1 LKRGIQISWVLAT
14 TLSLWL
20 VVHLVT
26 SMKENKAETITE
38 DISPFITQLKSES
51 DEIFEAIIPISFSTE
66 SQNIGKA
73 YQNKN
78 WYILRYDSTQATY
91 WNSNKIALDSTI
103 IHATTFPLIYRF
115 GDDLYAIFK
124 HPTATFLAF
133 RMANDG
139 KPYVKLRH
147 ALPQLH
153 GYYFDL
159 GTRPKITTSLLFS
172 FVKVSETEIDFIT
185 IALIT
190 TYIMLFL
197 ALVYIRNKDIKMYAA
212 MANIAFVQ
220 IAAFYHLNYAFSDF
234 YLFSNQSIQLVAA
247 NHLIPLLFM
256 HLAAIISIGILI
268 IQLVKKLHRTLSIP
282 ILSAYLF
289 FLADFFID
297 LSKRLALRSSISFDF
312 EKLFELSVLSFLA
325 LAFISLS
332 FIALWMLCYYSKLK
346 EQLNQLSSWA
356 GISIGLLIFIVF
368 QCLDASRSITSLSYP
383 ILLVAIAIFLHY
395 RIPKVQT
402 AIYLYFLLTTLIT
415 TNIAYFSQQAR
426 QQLFLEKSAQNLI
439 ENKDPRAERILK
451 SFENQLSQEFLTP
464 TNFQDFIAN
473 KDKIENRIKH
483 LYFSN
488 YLEKYKLKLY
498 TFGPN
503 QEIITSNNPYTFN
516 DLDSVYN
523 TNTIRTASAY
533 FFQIDDPTSLNGY
546 IAKYENCNLEGHF
559 GTTFILLQPRVVQS
573 DFLYPEIFANQR
585 LEETI
590 SIDDYSY
597 GLYFNN
603 VLISQKGSFP
613 YLLNKSPRAINS
625 SIFAIGS
632 IRHRIFKKGEYSLV
646 MSKAENRI
654 RTWLSILTFTI
665 TLLLGICLLISLGT
679 YIMIDKEA
687 PLATAFLP
695 GTSTL
700 LSARIQTSL
709 TIILML
715 GLLFSVYIVI
725 NIVRANYNNSLEN
738 QLLNTVKSINSQFQ
752 NKIDLR
758 DKLANDEQRTLLL
771 NEASNTYNVDINL
784 YDVHGN
790 LVSSTKPYLTAQ
802 EILSFQINPK
812 AYEALKKDKKS
823 QLLAQEEI
831 EGSDFLSAY
840 IPILD
845 SRNEVIGYLNT
856 PFFAKNEELNKQIS
870 NLVVNILNIYFL
882 LIIGGIILTYIISR
896 QISKPLLLIRQKIAT
911 TVLLGEN
918 EQITYNRDDEIGQLV
933 KQYNKMVLELQESA
947 NQMRETERE
956 DAWREMAKQVA
967 HEIKNPLTPMKLS
980 LQHLQRAYDSG
991 PSEKLDTLFTKTS
1004 KLLVEQIDSLSNMAS
1019 EFSDFAKMPEDKF
1032 ETFNISKIME
1042 GTIDLFRQSENVDI
1056 STKIA
1061 TGMYV
1066 NADPEQVRR
1075 IFNNLI
1081 KNAIQAIP
1089 ENKQGKIEVHLIGLK
1104 KTIKISV
1111 KDNGTGILKANF
1123 DKVFVPN
1130 FSTKN
1135 SGMGLGLAIC
1145 RKITETSN
1153 GSISFIS
1160 EPNKGTTFTVNLPRI
1175 ENN

>member
-1 LKRGIQISWVLAT
+1 M
-14 TLSLWL
+14 
-20 VVHLVT
+20 HLVT
-26 SMKENKAETITE
+26 SLQKNKDETITE
-38 DISPFITQLKSES
+38 NILPFITKLKSES
-51 DEIFEAIIPISFSTE
+51 DEIFKTIIPVSFSKE
-66 SQNIGKA
+66 SGSIGKA
-73 YQNKN
+73 YQHKN
-78 WYILRYDSTQATY
+78 WYILKYDGTQATY
-91 WNSNKIALDSTI
+91 WNSNKIALDSTVI
-103 IHATTFPLIYRF
+103 QASTFPLIYRF
-115 GDDLYAIFK
+115 GDDLYAVFK
-124 HPTATFLAF
+124 HPSTTFLAF
-133 RMANDG
+133 RLANDG
-139 KPYVKLRH
+139 KPYVKLRD
-147 ALPQLH
+147 ALPQLG
-153 GYYFDL
+153 GYYFEL
-159 GTRPKITTSLLFS
+159 GTLPKVSTSLLFS
-172 FVKVSETEIDFIT
+172 FVKVAETEIDFIS
-185 IALIT
+185 IALIA
-190 TYIMLFL
+190 TYILLFL
-197 ALVYIRNKDIKMYAA
+197 ALVYLRNQDYMMYLA

-220 IAAFYHLNYAFSDF
+220 IAAFYHLQYAFSDF

-256 HLAAIISIGILI
+256 HLAAVLSIGIVI
-268 IQLVKKLHRTLSIP
+268 IQLVKKLPNALSIP

-297 LSKRLALRSSISFDF
+297 LAKRLALRSSISFDF
-312 EKLFELSVLSFLA
+312 EKLFELSALSFLA
-325 LAFISLS
+325 LAFIALS
-332 FIALWMLCYYSKLK
+332 FIALWLLCYYSKLK
-346 EQLNQLSSWA
+346 EQLNHASAWT
-356 GISIGLLIFIVF
+356 GITIGLLVFIVF
-368 QCLDASRSITSLSYP
+368 QYLDASRSMTSLSYP
-383 ILLVAIAIFLHY
+383 IFLVAIAIFLHY

-415 TNIAYFSQQAR
+415 TNIAYVSQQAR
-426 QQLFLEKSAQNLI
+426 QQLFLGKTAEDLI
-439 ENKDPRAERILK
+439 ENKDIRAERILK

-503 QEIITSNNPYTFN
+503 QEIIASNNPYTFS

-523 TNTIRTASAY
+523 TNTKRTASAY

-573 DFLYPEIFANQR
+573 EFLYPEIFANQKS
-585 LEETI
+585 EETI
-590 SIDDYSY
+590 SMDDYSY
-597 GLYFNN
+597 GLYFNH
-603 VLISQKGSFP
+603 VLISQKGNFP
-613 YLLNKSPRAINS
+613 YLLNKSPQEGNTS
-625 SIFAIGS
+625 LFDIGS
-632 IRHRIFKKGEYSLV
+632 IRHRIFKKGAYTLV
-646 MSKAENRI
+646 ISKAENRI

-665 TLLLGICLLISLGT
+665 TLLLGICFLISIGT
-679 YIMIDKEA
+679 YTMIDKEA
-687 PLATAFLP
+687 PLATSFLP

-709 TIILML
+709 TIILLM
-715 GLLFSVYIVI
+715 GLLLSVYIVI
-725 NIVRANYNNSLEN
+725 NIVKASYNNSLEN

-752 NKIDLR
+752 NKIDLK
-758 DKLANDEQRTLLL
+758 DKLENDEQRTLLL
-771 NEASNTYNVDINL
+771 NQASSSYNVDINL
-784 YDVHGN
+784 YDVNGN
-790 LVSSTKPYLTAQ
+790 LVSSTKPYLTSK
-802 EILSFQINPK
+802 EILSFQMNPK
-812 AYEALKKDKKS
+812 AFEALKKDRKS
-823 QLLAQEEI
+823 QLLAQEEL

-840 IPILD
+840 IPLLD

-856 PFFAKNEELNKQIS
+856 PFFAKNQELNKQIS

-882 LIIGGIILTYIISR
+882 LIIGGIVLTYFISR

-947 NQMRETERE
+947 NQMLETERE

-980 LQHLQRAYDSG
+980 LQHLQRAYESG

-1032 ETFNISKIME
+1032 LPFNISKIME
-1042 GTIDLFRQSENVDI
+1042 GTIDLFKQSEN
-1056 STKIA
+1056 IA
-1061 TGMYV
+1061 VRAKVAPEIYV

-1089 ENKQGKIEVHLIGLK
+1089 ENKQGTLEIHLVGLK
-1104 KTIKISV
+1104 KSVKITIKSGISE
-1111 KDNGTGILKANF
+1111 ANYS
-1123 DKVFVPN
+1123 KVFVPN

-1145 RKITETSN
+1145 RKITESAN
-1153 GSISFIS
+1153 GTISFVS
-1160 EPNKGTTFTVNLPRI
+1160 EVNKGTTFTVTLPRI